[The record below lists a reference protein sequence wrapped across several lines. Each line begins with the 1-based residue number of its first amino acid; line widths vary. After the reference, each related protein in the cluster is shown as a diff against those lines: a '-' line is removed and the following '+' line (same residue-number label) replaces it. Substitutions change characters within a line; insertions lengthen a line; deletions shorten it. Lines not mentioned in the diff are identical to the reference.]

1 MTTVTGWL
9 NTVAHPKHYLGKI
22 ECIDCIES
30 AISGLR

>member
-1 MTTVTGWL
+1 MKTLTDYL
-9 NTVAHPKHYLGKI
+9 KTVAHPKHYLGKI